1 MFLRSGI
8 RFPSRVWY
16 EDLRASVKLLVAAR
30 SIVTLPD
37 HLYRYLQRPGST
49 MHSGNTERCRE
60 ILLAFDDLLD
70 WFQAEGI
77 LEPYRNILCRLCVD
91 HAYLAASVRVLL
103 DDPTSASGRNP
114 KLFARAF
121 PQLPTE
127 PLSPTITCK
136 PQIGVP
142 TVGAAPL
149 PFAAASVSHKR
160 QAHVGG
166 RHAV

>member
-1 MFLRSGI
+1 M
-8 RFPSRVWY
+8 
-16 EDLRASVKLLVAAR
+16 
-30 SIVTLPD
+30 TLPD

-103 DDPTSASGRNP
+103 DDPTHPLLGEIQNYLQEHFPNYRQNP
-114 KLFARAF
+114 YLQ
-121 PQLPTE
+121 QLP
-127 PLSPTITCK
+127 
-136 PQIGVP
+136 
-142 TVGAAPL
+142 
-149 PFAAASVSHKR
+149 ASRKLAFR
-160 QAHVGG
+160 LLER
-166 RHAV
+166 RHYRLLRLLFRTKDKLM